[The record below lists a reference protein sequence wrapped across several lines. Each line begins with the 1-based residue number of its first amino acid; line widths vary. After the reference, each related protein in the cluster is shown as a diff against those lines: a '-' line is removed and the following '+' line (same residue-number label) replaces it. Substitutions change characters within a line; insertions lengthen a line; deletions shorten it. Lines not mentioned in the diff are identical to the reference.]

1 MALTP
6 KLEIRQSPSLLLTPR
21 LRQAISLL
29 QMNNLELSEAVEQE
43 LLANPLLERE
53 DDRLTEKGDSL
64 PDTAA
69 PEPPPDDSTAPDQDI
84 DSAAEFDDFGSDTE
98 GYEPF
103 ETADWSD
110 YGQSKIK
117 RGDDDSFDF
126 FEKKLTRK
134 KSLYDMLDEQI
145 NQTFTAGSDRLIAK
159 ILSERL
165 DAAGYFRGDTKELA
179 TGLKT
184 SPERLNSVLSRL
196 KQFEPAGIFAEN
208 LAECLKIQ
216 LQDRGALT
224 AETKTLLDNLP
235 LLAARRF
242 KELAA
247 LCGCSVEQ
255 ILSAAGTIK
264 SLNPKPAAD
273 FAADPPSYVVP
284 DVFIRRNRNGEYR
297 VELNNMTLP
306 RLLINHDYYTEL
318 KKDRS
323 AARYLKE
330 NLSHANFLIKALRQR
345 ATTILRVAEEIV
357 LRQYHFFEQGIDHLR
372 PMTLKD
378 VAGALSL
385 SESTVSRITAGKY
398 LAAPNGL
405 FELKYFFSAA
415 AGSYIGEDAST
426 TVVKHKIKTLIDAED
441 PAHILSD
448 DKIVEL
454 LEHDGIKIARR
465 TVAKYR
471 DALGIPTSGS
481 RKRAKRL
488 QPLAVR

>member
-1 MALTP
+1 MQF
-6 KLEIRQSPSLLLTPR
+6 KW
-21 LRQAISLL
+21 
-29 QMNNLELSEAVEQE
+29 MNES
-43 LLANPLLERE
+43 
-53 DDRLTEKGDSL
+53 RLTECENRL
-64 PDTAA
+64 ELYA
-69 PEPPPDDSTAPDQDI
+69 PAHT
-84 DSAAEFDDFGSDTE
+84 
-98 GYEPF
+98 
-103 ETADWSD
+103 
-110 YGQSKIK
+110 
-117 RGDDDSFDF
+117 DF
-126 FEKKLTRK
+126 FYSSESAGEEGITPE
-134 KSLYDMLDEQI
+134 SLCNAPY
-145 NQTFTAGSDRLIAK
+145 
-159 ILSERL
+159 
-165 DAAGYFRGDTKELA
+165 
-179 TGLKT
+179 
-184 SPERLNSVLSRL
+184 
-196 KQFEPAGIFAEN
+196 
-208 LAECLKIQ
+208 
-216 LQDRGALT
+216 
-224 AETKTLLDNLP
+224 
-235 LLAARRF
+235 
-242 KELAA
+242 
-247 LCGCSVEQ
+247 
-255 ILSAAGTIK
+255 
-264 SLNPKPAAD
+264 
-273 FAADPPSYVVP
+273 
-284 DVFIRRNRNGEYR
+284 
-297 VELNNMTLP
+297 
-306 RLLINHDYYTEL
+306 YYTEL

-426 TVVKHKIKTLIDAED
+426 TVVKHKIKTLIDAEA